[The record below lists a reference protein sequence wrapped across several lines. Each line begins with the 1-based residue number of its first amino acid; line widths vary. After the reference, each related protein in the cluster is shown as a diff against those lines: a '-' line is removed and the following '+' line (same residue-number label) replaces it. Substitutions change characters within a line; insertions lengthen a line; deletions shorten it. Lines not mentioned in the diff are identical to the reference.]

1 MAAPHQGMDDI
12 DDDGA
17 DARRTGWAM
26 KQWSWILRRV
36 VQQIWFRAALISAG
50 GVVLAILAAIVTP
63 YLPYSFSVEIGQTS
77 VGTILEIMA
86 SSMLAV
92 TTFSLT
98 AMVSAYSSA
107 TQLATP
113 RATQLMVSDPTSQN
127 ALSTFLG
134 AFVFSM
140 IGIVGLNTGAYGN
153 SGRIILFAATVLII
167 LLVVGTLL
175 RWIGHITAFGRMA
188 DVIDRVEDAA
198 TRAMAGF
205 AARPHLCGR
214 PATPVPAG
222 ATTIVATETGYITH
236 IDAETLGRLAEDH
249 GVSVHVAAL
258 PGAMMHPA
266 RPLLHVVGA
275 VDDALRTALVR
286 AFTIE
291 RHRRFDQDP
300 RLGLIALAEIGSRA
314 LAPATNDPGTG
325 IEVLNALLRVFLTLR
340 PDATAR
346 EEAART
352 YPVHIGLPSMDDML
366 TDAFGPIV
374 REGVVEIEVSLR
386 LTNTL
391 RAIHAALPDARDA
404 ITVWAERHARRVAE
418 TVEDAADRAAF
429 DTTYD
434 RLWRQG

>member
-1 MAAPHQGMDDI
+1 
-12 DDDGA
+12 
-17 DARRTGWAM
+17 M
-26 KQWSWILRRV
+26 KQWSWILRRI
-36 VQQIWFRAALISAG
+36 VQQIWFRAALISAA
-50 GVVLAILAAIVTP
+50 GVALAILAAIITP
-63 YLPYSFSVEIGQTS
+63 YLPYSFAIEIGQKS

-140 IGIVGLNTGAYGN
+140 IGIIGLNTGAYGN
-153 SGRIILFAATVLII
+153 SGRIILFAATVAIV

-188 DVIDRVEDAA
+188 DVIDRVENAA
-198 TRAMAGF
+198 TRAMTEF

-214 PATPVPAG
+214 PAVAVPDTATP
-222 ATTIVATETGYITH
+222 IRATETGYITH
-236 IDAETLGRLAEDH
+236 IDAEALGRLAEEQ
-249 GVSVHVAAL
+249 GVSLHVAAL
-258 PGAMMHPA
+258 PGSMMHPA
-266 RPLLHVVGA
+266 RPLLHVDGEVEDEA
-275 VDDALRTALVR
+275 REAMIK

-300 RLGLIALAEIGSRA
+300 RLGVIALAEIASRA
-314 LAPATNDPGTG
+314 LSPAVNDPGTG
-325 IEVLNALLRVFLTLR
+325 VEVLNALLRVFLTLR
-340 PDATAR
+340 PGVSA
-346 EEAART
+346 EEKGEDEESRV
-352 YPVHIGLPSMDDML
+352 YPVHIGVPSMDDML
-366 TDAFGPIV
+366 ADAFGPII
-374 REGVVEIEVSLR
+374 RDGSAQVEVALR

-391 RAIHAALPDARDA
+391 WALHAALPDERAVIAR
-404 ITVWAERHARRVAE
+404 WAGRHAQR
-418 TVEDAADRAAF
+418 VEDAIEDPNDLADF
-429 DTTYD
+429 QDSYK
-434 RLWRQG
+434 RLWNRG